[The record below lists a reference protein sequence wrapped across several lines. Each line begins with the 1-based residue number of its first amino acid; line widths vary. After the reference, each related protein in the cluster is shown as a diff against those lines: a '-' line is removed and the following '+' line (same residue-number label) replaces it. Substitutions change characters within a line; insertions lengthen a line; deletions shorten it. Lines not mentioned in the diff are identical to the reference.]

1 MKRREIALRMEGL
14 VVFRGLLRDPVVDA
28 FVKLMECEGGKTEQ
42 MRRYGTFCAA
52 LFAHTEDWSGYLQ

>member
-42 MRRYGTFCAA
+42 MRRYGAFCAA
-52 LFAHTEDWSGYLQ
+52 LFVI